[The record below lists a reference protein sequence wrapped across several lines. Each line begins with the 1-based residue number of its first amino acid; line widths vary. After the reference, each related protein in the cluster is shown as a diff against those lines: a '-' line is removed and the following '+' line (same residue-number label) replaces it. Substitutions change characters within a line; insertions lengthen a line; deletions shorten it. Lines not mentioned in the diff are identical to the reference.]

1 MESRRIRND
10 KELRSTVEDSSSEIS
25 AGLTGTSTPATRTRK
40 EVRVALILFLINS
53 GTESGYA
60 DSDETR
66 RTTGT
71 A

>member
-1 MESRRIRND
+1 METRRIRND
-10 KELRSTVEDSSSEIS
+10 KELRSTVEDSPSEIS
-25 AGLTGTSTPATRTRK
+25 AGLTRTSTPATRTRK

-53 GTESGYA
+53 GTESGHA

-66 RTTGT
+66 RITGT